1 MDEYEY
7 NLRVNG
13 KVFYHTW
20 STEDEMI
27 DLWSVDTLEEV
38 KDKLPTGW
46 TLIKRI
52 KPGKIEDA

>member
-13 KVFYHTW
+13 KVFYDSWT
-20 STEDEMI
+20 TEDDMI